1 MTSLQDLTSEAD
13 KAKRTLTLGT
23 PQTDDALAIMEAT
36 EGVLEDLKNE
46 CYINIGATTEV
57 VQFERI
63 RRIVVT
69 VRDVIKEL
77 IGIFGDLNRDFGPIA
92 EGRKLL
98 DALDLH
104 IRISRN
110 ASSLE
115 ANSRPAQDALNAL
128 DLSIDKVRNRIV
140 SFQSSAT
147 DLFTR
152 YREKNH

>member
-1 MTSLQDLTSEAD
+1 MTSLQDLASEAD
-13 KAKRTLTLGT
+13 KAKRILTLRT
-23 PQTDDALAIMEAT
+23 PQTDDALAVMEAT

-46 CYINIGATTEV
+46 CYINIGATTDV

-69 VRDVIKEL
+69 VRDVIQRL
-77 IGIFGDLNRDFGPIA
+77 IGIFGDLNRDFGPITEA
-92 EGRKLL
+92 RKLL

-104 IRISRN
+104 IRISQN
-110 ASSLE
+110 ASFLE
-115 ANSRPAQDALNAL
+115 AKSMPAQDALNAL
-128 DLSIDKVRNRIV
+128 DPSIERVRNRIV
-140 SFQSSAT
+140 SFQSSVT